1 MNHLAHLVLA
11 GPSEGLR
18 LGAFLGDHIKGQ
30 EALGRLPEDWAEG
43 VRLHRR
49 IDRHCDD
56 HPSVR
61 SLVRSWEGSWRR
73 YGPIALDVLFD
84 TMLTRYWDRFGPAPL
99 TDFAGDVDRLLHA
112 HRAHLPAQLTRFA
125 RWAQAQS
132 LWTRYDDRRM
142 LQTIFDGLQRRHG
155 RPSPLSDG
163 LSRLD
168 GWEPEIEAAFLEV
181 FGDLQNEVART
192 SY

>member
-11 GPSEGLR
+11 GPEEGLR

-30 EALGRLPEDWAEG
+30 EALERLPQEWAEG

-49 IDRHCDD
+49 VDRCCDA
-56 HPSVR
+56 HPRVR
-61 SLVRSWEGSWRR
+61 WLVRSWEGDWRR

-84 TMLTRYWDRFGPAPL
+84 TMLTRHWDRFGPAPL
-99 TDFAGDVDRLLHA
+99 PDFADDVDRLLDA
-112 HRAHLPAQLTRFA
+112 YRAHLPSRLTRFA
-125 RWAQAQS
+125 RWARAHS

-142 LQTIFDGLQRRHG
+142 LQTIFDGIQRRHG

-168 GWEPEIEAAFLEV
+168 GWGSEIEATFLEV
-181 FGDLQNEVART
+181 FGDLQSEIARKT
-192 SY
+192 Y